1 MDKNYDFCRCC
12 SHEAFVVT
20 CICAKA
26 HTGEIPAGEVLTN
39 DACSSEVEGEV
50 GWMTFLPSAERIWLV
65 ESKVNYRC
73 WLHTLRKTNIPLA
86 RHICACLTG
95 VAESNRC
102 LYLEEDRSDV

>member
-1 MDKNYDFCRCC
+1 MLQSRSVRCDLYNVLR
-12 SHEAFVVT
+12 HT
-20 CICAKA
+20 LAKSPLA
-26 HTGEIPAGEVLTN
+26 RSLTN
-39 DACSSEVEGEV
+39 DVCSSDVEGEV
-50 GWMTFLPSAERIWLV
+50 WWMTFLPSAERIWLV
-65 ESKVNYRC
+65 ESKVNYSC